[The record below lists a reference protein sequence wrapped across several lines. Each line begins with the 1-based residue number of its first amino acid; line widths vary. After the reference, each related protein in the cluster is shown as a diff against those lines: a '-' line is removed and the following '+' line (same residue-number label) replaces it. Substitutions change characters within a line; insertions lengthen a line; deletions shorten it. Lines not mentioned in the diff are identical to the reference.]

1 MNSDDDLKE
10 FEKNFS
16 LDLPKSESQDEG
28 PEVLFDQ
35 YDNRLITNQN
45 KQFFQ
50 KELGEPNQRA
60 NTNISTN
67 PFTEFRDFIEKHK
80 KDQNPFDD
88 ISLYGG
94 NNDKMEIDKK
104 IFEDINDNSFPNK
117 TKNNYDNQSNN
128 SEGIMINDEYFSDY
142 NINDDNFKFSFNSNN
157 YGNKKTES
165 HPSFSQEV
173 NNNSSILGNFNI
185 FNNQNPN
192 IISQKKNANTL
203 FPNENEKIN
212 KDNEMQ
218 LEDEINIK
226 DEEKNKKE
234 ERPRGRWKKGA
245 KYPYTDYHGKEETE
259 NAVLSIIRSNNE
271 KSHKYILNH
280 IASSIGEDNEKVK
293 IYKNKKGAFEAKLIK
308 YDNNGKKVETI
319 LHIAPPNIKELV
331 AKPENPN
338 NRYCKIEHIIERCQE
353 YFKETFMTLYSNY
366 SWPKRLPGDY
376 KSGISKYELI
386 KDHNKSMKEFIN
398 TLLETEKNLEEKPIT
413 ALLNLTS
420 EDFMKVFIN
429 YDDQENPKKIIRVNH
444 NEYGFNAFDL
454 KDFEVYENCKHKF
467 SDKEKER
474 KKYRTHII
482 KILNKK
488 VNKRKKNPVKKIKFK
503 VRKY

>member
-16 LDLPKSESQDEG
+16 LDLPKGESPDEG

-67 PFTEFRDFIEKHK
+67 PFTEFRDFIEKYK

-142 NINDDNFKFSFNSNN
+142 NN
-157 YGNKKTES
+157 NKKTES

-338 NRYCKIEHIIERCQE
+338 NRYFKIEHIIERCKE
-353 YFKETFMTLYSNY
+353 YFKEKFMTLYSNY

-386 KDHNKSMKEFIN
+386 KNHNKSMKEFIN

-503 VRKY
+503 VHKC

>member
-16 LDLPKSESQDEG
+16 LDLPKDESQDEG

-128 SEGIMINDEYFSDY
+128 SEDKDNMINDEYFSDY
-142 NINDDNFKFSFNSNN
+142 NN
-157 YGNKKTES
+157 NKKTES

-293 IYKNKKGAFEAKLIK
+293 IYKK
-308 YDNNGKKVETI
+308 
-319 LHIAPPNIKELV
+319 
-331 AKPENPN
+331 
-338 NRYCKIEHIIERCQE
+338 
-353 YFKETFMTLYSNY
+353 
-366 SWPKRLPGDY
+366 
-376 KSGISKYELI
+376 
-386 KDHNKSMKEFIN
+386 
-398 TLLETEKNLEEKPIT
+398 
-413 ALLNLTS
+413 
-420 EDFMKVFIN
+420 
-429 YDDQENPKKIIRVNH
+429 
-444 NEYGFNAFDL
+444 
-454 KDFEVYENCKHKF
+454 
-467 SDKEKER
+467 
-474 KKYRTHII
+474 
-482 KILNKK
+482 
-488 VNKRKKNPVKKIKFK
+488 
-503 VRKY
+503 